1 VKVLAVVAH
10 PDDEAIGCG
19 GTLAKLRDEG
29 NEVRALLP
37 LRRADPRGVENWPC
51 LIASFARSCE
61 ILGASCEM
69 PPELLCETVAESAVH
84 LLHDIIL
91 PSVDWADIVFTHWHG
106 DANQVHRGLSR
117 AVEVATRPFRRR
129 KTVYLFEVPTSTDQT
144 FIPSFSPNAYAVL
157 GANHLRRKSRAI
169 ACYPGEA
176 ASGRTPA
183 ALRRKAQ
190 VRGAEIGAPFA
201 EAFYLARHFL

>member
-1 VKVLAVVAH
+1 VNVLAVVAH

-19 GTLAKLRDEG
+19 GTLAKLRDQG

-37 LRRADPRGVENWPC
+37 LKRADPRGVENWTG

-69 PPELLCETVAESAVH
+69 PPDLLDETLAEGAIH
-84 LLHDIIL
+84 RLHDQIL
-91 PSVDWADIVFTHWHG
+91 PSVEWADIVFTHWQG
-106 DANQVHRGLSR
+106 DANQVHRGISR

-129 KTVYLFEVPTSTDQT
+129 KTVYLFEVPTSTDQP
-144 FIPSFSPNAYAVL
+144 FMPSFIPNAYAVL
-157 GANHLRRKSRAI
+157 DANHVRRKSRAM

-176 ASGRTPA
+176 SGGRTSA

-190 VRGAEIGAPFA
+190 VRGAEIGASFA